1 MATAAGQAATS
12 RRFEL
17 PVEASDRSLRIALIA
32 AITAL
37 ISFAVVSVLSYGK
50 SYLAEPVDLWWNDL
64 MLSQRTDV
72 GLVVAWIPAV
82 VGGPIWAIKGAFPAS
97 GALANVATAIVG
109 IDTAADEPNGY
120 PIWVQPFVSG
130 INVGAPKKMDFL
142 GTATWTAAE
151 TNLGPFGCLV
161 TDLMLGTGVAVYN
174 SPLGFSLQDVPALW
188 DDTPAGDSLVA
199 AIDTALQSAVNS
211 VVSNP
216 QVDGVLNQILALLP
230 LG

>member
-1 MATAAGQAATS
+1 MTQSASSADGAGFTPTS
-12 RRFEL
+12 GIGYSVKKSSLL
-17 PVEASDRSLRIALIA
+17 PKIP
-32 AITAL
+32 
-37 ISFAVVSVLSYGK
+37 VVGPLG
-50 SYLAEPVDLWWNDL
+50 
-64 MLSQRTDV
+64 
-72 GLVVAWIPAV
+72 AV
-82 VGGPIWAIKGAFPAS
+82 VGGPIWSIKGTFPAAQTVAS
-97 GALANVATAIVG
+97 VATAVIG

-151 TNLGPFGCLV
+151 TNLGPLGCLV

-199 AIDTALQSAVNS
+199 AIDTALQSVINS
-211 VVSNP
+211 AASNP
-216 QVDGVLNQILALLP
+216 TVDGVLNQILGLLP